1 MEEAVIL
8 HTGGMSPK
16 VSPASVATK
25 KLAGDAT
32 TVTSITPKDSLAN
45 VETKRL
51 IGDV

>member
-8 HTGGMSPK
+8 HIGGMSPK
-16 VSPASVATK
+16 VSPANVATR

-32 TVTSITPKDSLAN
+32 TVTSITPKVSPAN
-45 VETKRL
+45 VEIKRL